1 MERRTQTIMLNDQSG
16 FALVIALMMMAVL
29 TLLGIAAMSSS
40 TVEITLS
47 GNKRGATNAL
57 YIADTS
63 TQSALASTDNFAFD
77 DGTKYKTADPSK
89 LSADLKD
96 EPIDKSYSTPSFPL
110 PSGVTF
116 KVNPQV
122 TIYHLTQK
130 DAPRGAGF
138 SAINFGFEHLLIDS
152 VGKDQLQTTSNGSTC
167 HIRERIVSIMPTSQ
181 GGYE

>member
-1 MERRTQTIMLNDQSG
+1 MKRRTHNIILNDQSG

-29 TLLGIAAMSSS
+29 TLLGIASMSSS
-40 TVEITLS
+40 TMEITLS

-57 YIADTS
+57 YAADAS

-77 DGTKYKTADPSK
+77 DDTKYKTVDTSK

-96 EPIDKSYSTPSFPL
+96 EPIDKSYSTPSFSL

-116 KVNPQV
+116 KVNPQMN
-122 TIYHLTQK
+122 IYHLTQK

-138 SAINFGFEHLLIDS
+138 SAINFGFEHLIIDS
-152 VGKDQLQTTSNGSTC
+152 VGKDQLQAASNGSTC
-167 HIRERIVSIMPTSQ
+167 RIRERVVSIMPTSQ